1 MDHKATDEA
10 EAKRIKDAGAWVVQ
24 GKVAGILSVS
34 RAFGN
39 EELKQW
45 VISDPYLKEVKLNE
59 NDKFLIIACDGVTIY
74 F

>member
-59 NDKFLIIACDGVTIY
+59 NDKFLIIACDGVTIH